1 MLHPN
6 TYPSNSPDPRV
17 RLRLIA
23 YRQAARTTLK
33 ILEQRLILSDPNNPN
48 KTVDLFA
55 DVFRPYLAQVACTMV
70 NVNERDNVQPDKDD
84 DEFVKPALL
93 DKHIRKAFEHDRVLL
108 LLYHKGSKSLT
119 FAWTSTPFKISRR
132 DSEETIGMFN
142 IPSVVPEISFHFQ
155 R

>member
-70 NVNERDNVQPDKDD
+70 NVNGPANVEPRGDN
-84 DEFVKPALL
+84 DEFVLPGLL
-93 DKHIRKAFEHDRVLL
+93 DSHIRKAFEHDRLLL
-108 LLYHKGSKSLT
+108 LLYDKGSKSLT
-119 FAWTSTPFKISRR
+119 FAWTSTPFKITRR
-132 DSEETIGMFN
+132 DSEESIGTFN
-142 IPSVVPEISFHFQ
+142 IPSVFPQISFHFQ
-155 R
+155 M